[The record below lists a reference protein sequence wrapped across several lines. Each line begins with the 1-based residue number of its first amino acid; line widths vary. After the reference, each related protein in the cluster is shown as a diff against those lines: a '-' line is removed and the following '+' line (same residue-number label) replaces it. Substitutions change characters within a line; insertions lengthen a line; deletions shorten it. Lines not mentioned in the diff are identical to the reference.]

1 MNAGPLA
8 GRTVLVTRPEAQ
20 ADELV
25 AAIEAAGGTAWR
37 FPVMALEPRDRNA
50 FAADLADIGSSDI
63 VIFVSAN
70 AVRHGLAAVGAAVA
84 EGDPPVTGAAAPKVA
99 AIGPATAEALRA
111 AGVEADIRP
120 DGGFRSEHLLMH
132 DAFEDVAG
140 LRITIVRGEQG
151 RELLAET
158 LRHRGADV
166 RHLSAYSAAPR
177 TASAD
182 EIEALADALMSG
194 AIAATTIM
202 SVASYDH
209 LQDQLPDAALDRLA
223 GTRLVAPGSRVI
235 QTLAE
240 RLPGAHCIEAPGP
253 GAEAMIGA
261 LVASYE
267 DSPDYA

>member
-1 MNAGPLA
+1 MSTGSLA
-8 GRTVLVTRPEAQ
+8 GRTVLVTRPEPQ

-25 AAIEAAGGTAWR
+25 AAIEAVGGTAWR
-37 FPVMALEPRDRNA
+37 FPVMTIVPRDRNA
-50 FAADLADIGSSDI
+50 FAADLADIGSTDI

-70 AVRHGLAAVGAAVA
+70 AVRHGLAAIGA
-84 EGDPPVTGAAAPKVA
+84 TSGAMRERVPQVA
-99 AIGPATAEALRA
+99 AIGPATADALRT
-111 AGVEADIRP
+111 AGIEPDIRP

-132 DAFEDVAG
+132 DAFNDVTG
-140 LRITIVRGEQG
+140 QRVTIVRGEHG

-158 LRHRGADV
+158 LRHRGAEV
-166 RHLSAYSAAPR
+166 HHLCAYAAGPR
-177 TASAD
+177 TARPD
-182 EIEALADALMSG
+182 EIEALSNALADG

-202 SVASYDH
+202 SVASYEH
-209 LQDQLPDAALDRLA
+209 LENQLPAAALDRLA

-235 QTLAE
+235 QTLAD

-253 GAEAMIGA
+253 GADVMIGA